1 MSAEPEV
8 VRTNFTGKSE
18 YEAYLD
24 QVIEHAQHELRVF
37 DQRLEVSFNS
47 PARYEA
53 LRHFLLASRR
63 NRLRMVVHDAARME
77 RACPRMMHLLRDFG
91 HAVVLHETQP
101 QAKGIYDPF
110 VVADELHA
118 VRRFHFDDLRGL
130 FTMNDPIE
138 AHTLVERFE
147 QIWEAS
153 APTASA
159 TTLGL

>member
-1 MSAEPEV
+1 MSTEPEV
-8 VRTNFTGKSE
+8 VHTNFTGKTE
-18 YEAYLD
+18 YEEYLD
-24 QVIEHAQHELRVF
+24 QVIAHAQHDLRVF
-37 DQRLEVSFNS
+37 DHNLESSFNS
-47 PARYEA
+47 PARHEA

-63 NRLRMVVHDAARME
+63 NRMRVVVHDASRIE
-77 RACPRMMHLLRDFG
+77 RNCPRMVQLLRNFS

-130 FTMNDPIE
+130 FTLNDPIE

-147 QIWEAS
+147 EIWEAS
-153 APTASA
+153 TPAASV